1 MHLRITRSLRRVR
14 RRARAR
20 GAVSVEYIVLVG
32 AVAIALAVSLVAF
45 GPSFVRHY
53 EITRD
58 LALMPAP

>member
-1 MHLRITRSLRRVR
+1 MHLSLTLPPQRVR
-14 RRARAR
+14 RRAHAR

-58 LALMPAP
+58 LALVPAP